1 MSNDQNVQRNRLE
14 LVGVVEEILSR
25 LPEGVEGTVSI
36 RDPYVYLMIQG
47 SRLATFTLVLGS
59 EAPEV
64 VYDGQYIR
72 IELIPPGMEAQ
83 FDFAKETADSI
94 VEFLL
99 SDRIPVEGKSRVLGR
114 PYLSIPMA
122 EGTVWKLKKFD

>member
-1 MSNDQNVQRNRLE
+1 MSNDPISHRYLSVLAKE
-14 LVGVVEEILSR
+14 IEKILSS

-36 RDPYVYLMIQG
+36 RDHHVYVDVRG
-47 SRLATFTLVLGS
+47 RRLGIFTLVLGS

-72 IELIPPGMEAQ
+72 YELIPGGLEAQ
-83 FDFAKETADSI
+83 IDFVKETMDDI

-99 SDRIPVEGKSRVLGR
+99 SDRILVERKSRFLSR
-114 PYLSIPMA
+114 HYLSVPMA
-122 EGTVWKLKKFD
+122 DGTVWRLKKFG